1 MRDIDWFE
9 VAASLSRQG
18 NDLGKQG
25 LAAKVEKIGETASLA
40 KHAIDH
46 SRHKSTCW
54 SYGGHDCNCGLDEL
68 RAECRRMLG
77 AEDRS

>member
-25 LAAKVEKIGETASLA
+25 LAAKSDVMIGASMVLLSIGTAI
-40 KHAIDH
+40 HAGIAAAI
-46 SRHKSTCW
+46 
-54 SYGGHDCNCGLDEL
+54 
-68 RAECRRMLG
+68 RAERG
-77 AEDRS
+77 ARGIMKGDQQ